1 MEAGPRGLASPAIF
15 MALGVPEVVPLAG
28 LTVWGVAEAP
38 WLRFEG
44 NTLAWR
50 MRWESATVTG
60 GMLARRVPGAG
71 ANSLPEPGA
80 AVPGASLA
88 ASRRTGS
95 LAVGRSA
102 AG

>member
-15 MALGVPEVVPLAG
+15 MALVVPLAG

-44 NTLAWR
+44 NTRAWR

-80 AVPGASLA
+80 AAVPGASLA